1 MFGGS
6 QEVGA
11 MRRLERR
18 PLRQRMHWLKQG
30 LSLMVV
36 AVLLLGAGW
45 GIEQLYQRLN
55 VAIGVIAV
63 KGEFSHV
70 DQGAVQ
76 HLVEPLVIGGFLDMD
91 LQKIRRELELHPWI
105 QQARVSRR
113 WPDGLVITV
122 TEEVPIARW
131 GSTGFLNVR
140 GERREIGENT
150 ALAYLPMLQG
160 GDQSERQMM
169 KSYREMVQLL
179 QSSGLR
185 IAALKRDDRGA
196 WWLRL
201 DNDLELVI
209 GRDQVMEKMRR
220 FIEVWEQELKE
231 QAQRVARVDVRYDN
245 GVAVQWVVEHT
256 RVEGQMKR
264 ELMRVSRAPEQA

>member
-1 MFGGS
+1 MFGGG

-11 MRRLERR
+11 MRRSERR
-18 PLRQRMHWLKQG
+18 PLGQRLHWLQRG
-30 LSLMVV
+30 LSLIVL
-36 AVLLLGAGW
+36 AALLLGAGW
-45 GIEQLYQRLN
+45 GIEQLYERLN
-55 VAIGVIAV
+55 IAIGVIAV

-70 DQGAVQ
+70 EQGAIQ
-76 HLVEPLVIGGFLDMD
+76 QLVEPLVIGGFLNMD
-91 LQKIRRELELHPWI
+91 LQKIRRELEQHPWI
-105 QQARVSRR
+105 QQAKVSRR
-113 WPDGLVITV
+113 WPDALVITV

-140 GERREIGENT
+140 GERREIGDNT
-150 ALAYLPMLQG
+150 SLAYLPMLQG
-160 GDQSERQMM
+160 GDQSERHMM
-169 KSYREMVQLL
+169 KAYREMVQLL

-201 DNDLELVI
+201 DNELELII

-220 FIEVWEQELKE
+220 FLAVWEQGLKE

-245 GVAVQWVVEHT
+245 GIAVQWVAEHT
-256 RVEGQMKR
+256 RVEGQMKQK
-264 ELMRVSRAPEQA
+264 LMSVSRAPEQA